1 MSLDSSAWARM
12 TAPRTQESNSEFLQG
27 HGGGLRLSNR
37 LSLLQTAWIL
47 KLQPMHNQNR
57 KIVSRGAA
65 AVVSVEDEEGAI
77 SVGEPL
83 AYNPTCVR
91 RVGRHI
97 PACDL
102 LRQAFA
108 RPAGR
113 GRRRAGRTWRRCLGD
128 CLLANCQD
136 FPPNG
141 PVFGLR
147 QSRHCRVEVPAPL
160 PGIHI

>member
-1 MSLDSSAWARM
+1 MCRLGICWGIGRVSVGHTTTFLSITRFWAHK
-12 TAPRTQESNSEFLQG
+12 LQSYG
-27 HGGGLRLSNR
+27 V
-37 LSLLQTAWIL
+37 LQTAWIL
-47 KLQPMHNQNR
+47 KLRPMHNQNR

-65 AVVSVEDEEGAI
+65 AVLSVEDEEGAI

-113 GRRRAGRTWRRCLGD
+113 GRRRAGRTWRRCVGD